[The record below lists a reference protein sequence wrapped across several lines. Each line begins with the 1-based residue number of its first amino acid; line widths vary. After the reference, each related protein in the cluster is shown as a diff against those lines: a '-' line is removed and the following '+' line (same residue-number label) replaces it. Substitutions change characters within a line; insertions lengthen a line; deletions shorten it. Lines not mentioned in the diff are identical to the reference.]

1 MSKKA
6 RFNFTSVLPFGHL
19 KSVGWSFAARLAV
32 VESACS
38 SLTWC
43 CCSMLPLIQGI
54 NELRASVVAI
64 GLPYG
69 GKIRGW
75 GRVEEEPVSRTAGL
89 FWNVMC
95 RDFSRIDE
103 LPDSYCEAHQRRP
116 FDAVAWSWIFA
127 VAAGRGCG
135 WTGCDQAGGIDRR
148 NDRMHRSIE
157 QRLEATHL
165 LRTSHTNWQ
174 VWNFQGYGILE
185 NDLRL
190 DTRIIYEPSW
200 CISNSIGYSISRII
214 DRQYRLIIFDRPCVW
229 LVEKAE

>member
-1 MSKKA
+1 MSNKA
-6 RFNFTSVLPFGHL
+6 RLNFTSVLPFGHL
-19 KSVGWSFAARLAV
+19 RSVGWSFVVRLAV

-43 CCSMLPLIQGI
+43 CCCCCSILPLIQGI

-89 FWNVMC
+89 FWNISFVM
-95 RDFSRIDE
+95 FPSRTGN
-103 LPDSYCEAHQRRP
+103 LPDSYYEVHQRRP
-116 FDAVAWSWIFA
+116 FDAVAWSWTFA

-148 NDRMHRSIE
+148 NDRMRRSVE
-157 QRLEATHL
+157 QRLEAAHL
-165 LRTSHTNWQ
+165 LRTSHTSWQ
-174 VWNFQGYGILE
+174 VWSRQGYGILE
-185 NDLRL
+185 SDLRS
-190 DTRIIYEPSW
+190 D
-200 CISNSIGYSISRII
+200 SNHIRT
-214 DRQYRLIIFDRPCVW
+214 
-229 LVEKAE
+229 